1 MSANGRSPLTI
12 TTPKL
17 AFLINC
23 FLDKKMKIYSIITVI
38 ITTFLLTACNN
49 EPSQDDIYNVFKSVV
64 DRTNTSMK
72 ALDSRVTEKDLL
84 RIDYVK
90 KVSCTEEANNVY
102 NCIVD
107 VSISNMKQTKPVKL
121 IKSDGVWKEVQ

>member
-1 MSANGRSPLTI
+1 
-12 TTPKL
+12 
-17 AFLINC
+17 
-23 FLDKKMKIYSIITVI
+23 MKTYSILAVI
-38 ITTFLLTACNN
+38 LSTFLLTACNS
-49 EPSQDDIYNVFKSVV
+49 EPSEKDIYNAFKSVV

-107 VSISNMKQTKPVKL
+107 ASISNMKQTKPVKL

>member
-1 MSANGRSPLTI
+1 
-12 TTPKL
+12 
-17 AFLINC
+17 
-23 FLDKKMKIYSIITVI
+23 MKIYSILAVI
-38 ITTFLLTACNN
+38 LTTCLLTACNS
-49 EPSQDDIYNVFKSVV
+49 EPSQDDIYNAFKNVV
-64 DRTNTSMK
+64 DRSNASMK
-72 ALDSRVTEKDLL
+72 ALNSSIPEKDLL

-107 VSISNMKQTKPVKL
+107 ASISNMKQTKPVKL